1 MKIFLWLLKCGQPGA
16 KGRDPKGSPGQVAWR
31 VAAVAIWISVREIV
45 TNDIQLQL
53 SAHLGAF
60 SNLLLLRPCFMAL
73 HGVWGPW
80 ETGSLLG
87 KNACIC
93 FPRLSNSRKIQGLS
107 VPVMLLETVTVTGR
121 LIYPKL
127 KGLSTFEWNIS
138 VLLSPSCSFLWGRI
152 LHWFWRGWKE
162 QSDRTTGWL
171 QCCCSVWMRRK
182 EWKGREG
189 THDIQEFW
197 FKEAELPQGKRPR
210 KQIQQNIFS
219 NSCFL
224 NFLSLGGT
232 ASLKSF
238 DSFLTVYP
246 LQEA

>member
-1 MKIFLWLLKCGQPGA
+1 MKIFLWLLKCGQPGP
-16 KGRDPKGSPGQVAWR
+16 KGRDPKGCPGQVAWR
-31 VAAVAIWISVREIV
+31 VAAVAIWISVGKIV

-73 HGVWGPW
+73 HGVLGPW

-87 KNACIC
+87 KMPVFASPDFQTAGKSKGCLFQSC
-93 FPRLSNSRKIQGLS
+93 FLRQSQS
-107 VPVMLLETVTVTGR
+107 TGR

-138 VLLSPSCSFLWGRI
+138 VLLSPSFSLFRGRI
-152 LHWFWRGWKE
+152 LHWLWRGWNE
-162 QSDRTTGWL
+162 QTDRTTGWL
-171 QCCCSVWMRRK
+171 QCCCSVWMRRNG
-182 EWKGREG
+182 WKGREG

-238 DSFLTVYP
+238 DSFLTVYT
-246 LQEA
+246 LQGA